1 MQSAQAWKTKDKQR
15 NDISESDND
24 KYNYALHNSTI

>member
-1 MQSAQAWKTKDKQR
+1 MQNVHDWKIKDQQR

-24 KYNYALHNSTI
+24 KPNSALHNSTT